1 MFIVSPTRGGYRGD
15 VVNSGF
21 RQGRRDAYRDY
32 IDNFNFATE
41 ADAANSA
48 LNQLD
53 VERVAKNYGL
63 QNEMAQGAR
72 KEALS
77 FVRDSDKIDNA
88 VRDANITFAQNA
100 RLNAK
105 ADDLGQSN
113 ANIVFAK
120 TAAEENKAGF
130 DANTSGYQLDNVDQ
144 ANQAWSDKAQAQ
156 GLSNQNTEET
166 IRFNRN
172 RNDSI
177 EGLQEATRAYG
188 DARNS
193 VFTAQQGFDTANNDL
208 VQAQNMTPEAWDKAF
223 TSAYVV
229 SRQQAGDKRAPEEIV
244 AEMKLPANAQKY
256 QESLEAYKQGIMQQA
271 QTQFDDAKAGLTAA
285 QEAMLKAQTEMEAY
299 STGAGAGSSSR
310 GKSKTTTKEES
321 YKVHNFK
328 LGDSENLQQ
337 FINKGNGEN
346 INENVGLIGRTLY
359 FANGEKWEFP
369 VGYTRE
375 QILQEAGLTDPRVG
389 TTNQNDNPL
398 GK

>member
-77 FVRDSDKIDNA
+77 FVGDSAKVDNA

-100 RLNAK
+100 RLNSK
-105 ADDLGQSN
+105 ADELGQSN
-113 ANIVFAK
+113 ANIVFAN
-120 TAAEENKAGF
+120 TAAAENKAGY

-156 GLSNQNTEET
+156 GLANQNTEET

-172 RNDSI
+172 RNDNM
-177 EGLQEATRAYG
+177 EGLQEATRAFG
-188 DARNS
+188 EARNS

-208 VQAQNMTPEAWDKAF
+208 VQAQSMTPEAWDKAF
-223 TSAYVV
+223 TSAYVA
-229 SRQQAGDKRAPEEIV
+229 SRQQAGDKRPPEEII
-244 AEMKLPANAQKY
+244 AEAKLPANAQKY
-256 QESLEAYKQGIMQQA
+256 RESLDAYKQSIIQQA
-271 QTQFDDAKAGLTAA
+271 QSQVDDAKAGLTAA
-285 QEAMLKAQTEMEAY
+285 QEAMLKAQTDMEAY
-299 STGAGAGSSSR
+299 SVGATG
-310 GKSKTTTKEES
+310 SKGQSKATNKQES
-321 YKVHNFK
+321 YKVNSFK

-337 FINKGNGEN
+337 FIDKGNGEN

-375 QILQEAGLTDPRVG
+375 RILQEAGLSDPN
-389 TTNQNDNPL
+389 TTANQNENPL
-398 GK
+398 GR

>member
-77 FVRDSDKIDNA
+77 FVGDSAKIDNA

-100 RLNAK
+100 RLNNK
-105 ADDLGQSN
+105 ADELGQSN
-113 ANIVFAK
+113 ANIVFAQ
-120 TAAEENKAGF
+120 TAAAENKAGY

-156 GLSNQNTEET
+156 GLANQNTEET

-172 RNDSI
+172 RNDNM
-177 EGLQEATRAYG
+177 EGLQEATRAFG
-188 DARNS
+188 EARNS
-193 VFTAQQGFDTANNDL
+193 VFTAQQGFDIANNDL
-208 VQAQNMTPEAWDKAF
+208 VQAQSMTPEAWDKAF
-223 TSAYVV
+223 TSAYVA
-229 SRQQAGDKRAPEEIV
+229 SRQQAGDKRPPEEII
-244 AEMKLPANAQKY
+244 AEAKLPANAQKY
-256 QESLEAYKQGIMQQA
+256 RESLDAYKQSIIQQA
-271 QTQFDDAKAGLTAA
+271 QSQVDDAKAGLTAA
-285 QEAMLKAQTEMEAY
+285 QEAMLKAKTDMEAY
-299 STGAGAGSSSR
+299 SVGATGSKGQS
-310 GKSKTTTKEES
+310 KSTNKQES
-321 YKVHNFK
+321 YKVNSFK

-337 FINKGNGEN
+337 FISKGNGEN

-375 QILQEAGLTDPRVG
+375 QILQEAGLSDPN
-389 TTNQNDNPL
+389 TTANQNENPL
-398 GK
+398 GR

>member
-53 VERVAKNYGL
+53 VERVANNYGL

-77 FVRDSDKIDNA
+77 FVGDSAKIDNA

-100 RLNAK
+100 RLNSK
-105 ADDLGQSN
+105 ADELGQSN
-113 ANIVFAK
+113 ANIVFAN
-120 TAAEENKAGF
+120 TAAAENKAGY

-172 RNDSI
+172 QNDNM
-177 EGLQEATRAYG
+177 EGLQEATRAFG
-188 DARNS
+188 EARNS
-193 VFTAQQGFDTANNDL
+193 VFTAQQGFNTANNDL
-208 VQAQNMTPEAWDKAF
+208 VQAQSMTPEAWDKAF
-223 TSAYVV
+223 TSAYVA
-229 SRQQAGDKRAPEEIV
+229 SRQQAGDKRPPEEII
-244 AEMKLPANAQKY
+244 AEAKLPANAQKY
-256 QESLEAYKQGIMQQA
+256 RESLDAYKQSIIQQA
-271 QTQFDDAKAGLTAA
+271 QSQVDDAKAGLTAA
-285 QEAMLKAQTEMEAY
+285 QEAMLQAQTDMEAY
-299 STGAGAGSSSR
+299 SVGATG
-310 GKSKTTTKEES
+310 SKGQSKATNKQES
-321 YKVHNFK
+321 YKVNSFK

-375 QILQEAGLTDPRVG
+375 RILQEAGLSDPN
-389 TTNQNDNPL
+389 TTANQNENPL
-398 GK
+398 GR